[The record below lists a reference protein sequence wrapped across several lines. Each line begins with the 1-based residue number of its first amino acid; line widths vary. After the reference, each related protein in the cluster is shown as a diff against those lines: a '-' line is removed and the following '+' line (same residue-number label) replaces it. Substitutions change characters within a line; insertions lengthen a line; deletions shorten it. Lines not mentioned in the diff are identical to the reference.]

1 MSAKY
6 ERNNKDKMKELE
18 KSPVDSKLCRWMF
31 DKE

>member
-6 ERNNKDKMKELE
+6 ERNKDKMKELE
-18 KSPVDSKLCRWMF
+18 KSPVDSKPCRWMF